1 MADPYEK
8 GYDLGF
14 DPYDEYP
21 TDPYHDIR
29 PNRHTKLGGRLFGEF
44 IFWFLYT
51 HIVLPIARLGSR
63 FGTWRFEHRFVLD
76 DWRRWWAW
84 HRPWL

>member
-29 PNRHTKLGGRLFGEF
+29 PNQDTKLGGR
-44 IFWFLYT
+44 IFWWFYT
-51 HIVLPIARLGSR
+51 GIVLPIARLESR
-63 FGTWRFEHRFVLD
+63 IRTWRFELGFMRD
-76 DWRRWWAW
+76 RWRRWWSW

>member
-29 PNRHTKLGGRLFGEF
+29 PNRDTNLGGH
-44 IFWFLYT
+44 IFWLLYT
-51 HIVLPIARLGSR
+51 RIVLPIARLESR
-63 FGTWRFEHRFVLD
+63 IQAWRFNREYIWDRWRTW
-76 DWRRWWAW
+76 WRR
-84 HRPWL
+84 L